1 MYQIRHCPWHDQ
13 QHPRCMGLRP
23 MSQAVPE
30 LAAFLL
36 VLFSIRTHTPESG
49 MASAL
54 FHSYEKTMRRMF
66 WAEMLDREFRN
77 ANRAGFRASL
87 VVNAHTGR
95 PIDVPVPSAPAV
107 ARVAPVATAMSK
119 MAPLPVFNRERWS
132 LHSQLQLLRDGAQ
145 LAA

>member
-1 MYQIRHCPWHDQ
+1 
-13 QHPRCMGLRP
+13 
-23 MSQAVPE
+23 
-30 LAAFLL
+30 
-36 VLFSIRTHTPESG
+36 

-95 PIDVPVPSAPAV
+95 PIDVPVPGAPAV
-107 ARVAPVATAMSK
+107 ARVAPGATAMSK
-119 MAPLPVFNRERWS
+119 MAPLPVIERERWS

>member
-1 MYQIRHCPWHDQ
+1 
-13 QHPRCMGLRP
+13 
-23 MSQAVPE
+23 
-30 LAAFLL
+30 
-36 VLFSIRTHTPESG
+36 

-95 PIDVPVPSAPAV
+95 PIEVQVPAEPAV
-107 ARVAPVATAMSK
+107 APMVPVATAVSNF
-119 MAPLPVFNRERWS
+119 APLPVFKRDRWS
-132 LHSQLQLLRDGAQ
+132 LRIQLDMLRNGAA